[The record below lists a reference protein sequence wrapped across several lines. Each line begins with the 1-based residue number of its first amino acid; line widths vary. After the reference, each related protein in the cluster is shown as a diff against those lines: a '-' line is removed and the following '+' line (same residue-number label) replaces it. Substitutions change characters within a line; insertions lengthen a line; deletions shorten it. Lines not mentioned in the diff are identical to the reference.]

1 MKWVISAVLVAVALV
16 TAAFAYRSLSGKST
30 KAPTTAQADPTT
42 DQQAPEQPEAPPAG
56 QGAEETPPV
65 DLDLTAQDTQGSS
78 DAALL
83 IAEGRALEQ
92 EGKRAQAM
100 AFYERALS
108 ITPNDAALL
117 SRMAFNHLNRGD
129 NKSAEDFAARAAA
142 VDPTS
147 SEAWIVLGAARDG
160 LGNRAGARDAYKR
173 CVELAK
179 GEYVEE
185 CRRMVR

>member
-1 MKWVISAVLVAVALV
+1 VISAVVVAATLVG
-16 TAAFAYRSLSGKST
+16 AAFLYRSLGGKGET
-30 KAPTTAQADPTT
+30 KPAPDAQQVDPTTSQQLPETPADDTAQAGERAAD
-42 DQQAPEQPEAPPAG
+42 E
-56 QGAEETPPV
+56 PPV
-65 DLDLTAQDTQGSS
+65 DLDLTAQGNG
-78 DAALL
+78 DASML

-92 EGKRAQAM
+92 EGKRVQAM

-108 ITPNDAALL
+108 ITPNDSALL
-117 SRMAFNHLNRGD
+117 SRMAFNLLNRGD
-129 NKSAEDFAARAAA
+129 NQSAEDFAARAAA

-173 CVELAK
+173 CVEVGK